1 MSCFDEYYDSEYYE
15 PSKIEQAYQ
24 EFLGKAKEC
33 VKEDLAQQVKKVEE
47 DKNRVYN
54 CEEELA
60 VKERELNEREYQ
72 INKKYEEIDSYQD
85 KVIADWLSKYGVDL
99 TPGQKVYTIGWKDV
113 VYDCPKCNGTGKI
126 KVTTEQG
133 EQIEITCPECG
144 KYRRSGKKEKCEY
157 FIQTRYV
164 YKVGIKISI
173 GKKDDYK
180 YPISITMRGGFT
192 REDSYY
198 EYDDVWLV
206 ETPGSYDYRTAS
218 RKDIYLTEEECQKAV
233 DKKQKKEEK

>member
-47 DKNRVYN
+47 DKNRVDN
-54 CEEELA
+54 REEELA

-85 KVIADWLSKYGVDL
+85 KVIADWLSRFGVDL
-99 TPGQKVYTIGWKDV
+99 TPGQKVYTIGWKSV
-113 VYDCPKCNGTGKI
+113 VYDCPKCNGVGKI
-126 KVTTEQG
+126 KATTEQG
-133 EQIEITCPECG
+133 EQIEVTCPECG
-144 KYRRSGKKEKCEY
+144 KYRRNGKKEKDEY

-233 DKKQKKEEK
+233 DKKQKEKK

>member
-1 MSCFDEYYDSEYYE
+1 MYDDYYDEEYYE

-24 EFLGKAKEC
+24 EFLDKAKEC
-33 VKEDLAQQVKKVEE
+33 MKEDLSQQAKKVEE
-47 DKNRVYN
+47 DKNRVSN
-54 CEEELA
+54 REEELA

-72 INKKYEEIDSYQD
+72 INKKYEDIDNYQD
-85 KVIADWLSKYGVDL
+85 KVIYDWLSKFGVDL
-99 TPGQKVYTIGWKDV
+99 TPGQKVYTIGRKYV

-144 KYRRSGKKEKCEY
+144 KYYRSGKKEKDEY

-164 YKVGIKISI
+164 DRIGIKISI

-180 YPISITMRGGFT
+180 YPISITMKGGFK

-206 ETPGSYDYRTAS
+206 EKLGSYDYRTVS
-218 RKDIYLTEEECQKAV
+218 RKDIYLTEEECQKAI
-233 DKKQKKEEK
+233 DKKMKEGK

>member
-1 MSCFDEYYDSEYYE
+1 MYSEYGDYYDDECYE

-24 EFLGKAKEC
+24 EFLDKTKEC
-33 VKEDLAQQVKKVEE
+33 MKEDLAQQVKKVEE

-54 CEEELA
+54 REEELA

-72 INKKYEEIDSYQD
+72 INKKYDEIDKYQD
-85 KVIADWLSKYGVDL
+85 KVIYNWLSKFGVDL
-99 TPGQKVYTIGWKDV
+99 TPGQKVYTIGWKRV

-126 KVTTEQG
+126 KATTEQG
-133 EQIEITCPECG
+133 EQIEVTCPECG
-144 KYRRSGKKEKCEY
+144 AYHRSGKKEKDEY

-164 YKVGIKISI
+164 YKIGIKIII
-173 GKKDDYK
+173 GEKDDYSH
-180 YPISITMRGGFT
+180 PISIKMKGGFA

-206 ETPGSYDYRTAS
+206 ETLGSYDYRTAS
-218 RKDIYLTEEECQKAV
+218 RKDIYLTEEECQKAI
-233 DKKQKKEEK
+233 DKKQK

>member
-1 MSCFDEYYDSEYYE
+1 MYNDYDDYYDEEYYE

-24 EFLGKAKEC
+24 EFLDRAKEC
-33 VKEDLAQQVKKVEE
+33 MKEDLAQKAKQVEE
-47 DKNRVYN
+47 DKNHVSNR
-54 CEEELA
+54 EEELA

-99 TPGQKVYTIGWKDV
+99 ELGQKVYTIGWKCT

-126 KVTTEQG
+126 KATTEQG
-133 EQIEITCPECG
+133 EQIEVTCPECG
-144 KYRRSGKKEKCEY
+144 KCHRSGKKEKDEY

-164 YKVGIKISI
+164 YKIDIKISI

-180 YPISITMRGGFT
+180 YPISISMKGGFK

-206 ETPGSYDYRTAS
+206 EKPGSYDYRTAS
-218 RKDIYLTEEECQKAV
+218 RKNIYLTEEECQKAI
-233 DKKQKKEEK
+233 DKKMKSEK